1 MTDYSKLEN
10 KLEIRFNNFEL
21 INKAFTHRS
30 YLNENKSKKESN
42 ERLEFLGDSIL
53 SYSVSSF
60 LFDKYPNLPEG
71 ELTNLRSSV
80 VKTSTLAQI
89 AKDLQLGD
97 YLLLSR
103 GEEEGS
109 GRKNPS
115 LLADTFEAFLGA
127 VFLDSGI
134 ETVIKIL
141 KITLFPLIPKIYR
154 EKSYRDAKSIFQEVV
169 QNNTKIS
176 PIYKVIKEEGPD
188 HAKTFT
194 LGVYVDDGLWGVG
207 VGKNKQEAE
216 QVAARN
222 ALEKWSKK

>member
-10 KLEIRFNNFEL
+10 KLKIKFNNLEL
-21 INKAFTHRS
+21 ITKAFTHRS
-30 YLNENKSKKESN
+30 YLNENKTKKESN

-53 SYSVSSF
+53 SYLISSF
-60 LFDKYPNLPEG
+60 LFDKYPKLPEG

-80 VKTSTLAQI
+80 VKTTTLAQI
-89 AKDLQLGD
+89 AKDFQLGEF
-97 YLLLSR
+97 LLLSH
-103 GEEEGS
+103 GEEESG

-134 ETVIKIL
+134 NNIINIL
-141 KITLFPLIPKIYR
+141 KITLFPMIPKIYQ
-154 EKSYRDAKSIFQEVV
+154 EKSYRDAKSILQETV

-188 HAKTFT
+188 HSKIFT
-194 LGVYVDDGLWGVG
+194 LGVYVDDTLWGVG
-207 VGKNKQEAE
+207 VGKNKQQAE
-216 QVAARN
+216 QMAART
-222 ALEKWSKK
+222 ALVKWNKK